1 MEDKNA
7 ARASLPEGMHLT
19 PIGGGNVLL
28 EPGEALDPTD
38 PDAYLVALLGYLQQQ
53 RAKRLIYDLKN
64 VAVIE
69 AMYYGWLKRLHAL
82 CAVSGIEL
90 VAVNMRPAAAYALAL
105 VLDETP
111 PFTCALNVDRAR

>member
-1 MEDKNA
+1 MEDQSVP
-7 ARASLPEGMHLT
+7 RAGLPEGMHLT

-28 EPGEALDPTD
+28 EPGEALDPSD
-38 PDAYLVALLGYLQQQ
+38 PDAYLVALLTYLQQQ
-53 RAKRLIYDLKN
+53 RAARLIYDLKN
-64 VAVIE
+64 VVVID
-69 AMYYGWLKRLHAL
+69 ALYYAWLKRLHAL

-111 PFTCALNVDRAR
+111 PFSCALNVNRAR